1 MLQTNQTV
9 FVLVDVQ
16 GKLAQ
21 IVNESKELHDNLE
34 KLIKGLQVLDVPI
47 LWLEQYPDGLGPTT
61 ESLSNLLEGQRPI
74 AKMTFSAMG
83 NEEFVNQ
90 LRKLGR
96 KQVLIAGIETHIC
109 VYMTAADLVKQGY
122 EVEVVVDAVT
132 SRTEANKMI
141 GLQKMKHLGVSGT
154 SVETA
159 LYELLGEAGTDE
171 FKQVLKVIK

>member
-1 MLQTNQTV
+1 MLQTDQTV

-34 KLIKGLQVLDVPI
+34 KLIKGLQVLDIPI
-47 LWLEQYPDGLGPTT
+47 LWLEQYPAGLGSTT
-61 ESLSNLLEGQRPI
+61 ESLSNLLEGQQPI

-83 NEEFVNQ
+83 NEEFVKQ
-90 LRKLGR
+90 LNELGR
-96 KQVLIAGIETHIC
+96 KRVLIAGIETHIC
-109 VYMTAADLVKQGY
+109 VYMTAADLVEQGY

-154 SVETA
+154 CVETA

>member
-1 MLQTNQTV
+1 MLQKDQTV

-21 IVNESKELHDNLE
+21 VVNDSETLHDNLE
-34 KLIKGLQVLDVPI
+34 KLIKGLQVLDIPV
-47 LWLEQYPDGLGPTT
+47 LWLEQYPDGLGGTT
-61 ESLSNLLEGQRPI
+61 ESLSGLLEGQQPI

-83 NEEFVNQ
+83 NEEFVKQ
-90 LRKLGR
+90 LKKSGR

-122 EVEVVVDAVT
+122 EVEVVIDAVS

-141 GLQKMKHLGVSGT
+141 GLQKMKHFGVSGT
-154 SVETA
+154 CVETA

>member
-34 KLIKGLQVLDVPI
+34 KLIKGLQVLDIPI
-47 LWLEQYPDGLGPTT
+47 LWLEQYPDGLGATT
-61 ESLSNLLEGQRPI
+61 ESLSNLLREQQPI

-83 NEEFVNQ
+83 NEEFVKQ
-90 LRKLGR
+90 LNELGR

-109 VYMTAADLVKQGY
+109 VYMTAADLVMQGY

-154 SVETA
+154 CVETA

-171 FKQVLKVIK
+171 FKRVLKVIK

>member
-61 ESLSNLLEGQRPI
+61 ETLSNLLEGQQPI

-90 LRKLGR
+90 LEKLGR

-109 VYMTAADLVKQGY
+109 VYMTAADLVKHGY

-154 SVETA
+154 CVETA
-159 LYELLGEAGTDE
+159 LYELLGKAGTDE

>member
-1 MLQTNQTV
+1 MLQTDQTV

-21 IVNESKELHDNLE
+21 IVNESQELHDNLE
-34 KLIKGLQVLDVPI
+34 KLIKGLQVLDIPI
-47 LWLEQYPDGLGPTT
+47 LWLEQYPDGLGPTS
-61 ESLSNLLEGQRPI
+61 ESLSNLLEGQHPI
-74 AKMTFSAMG
+74 SKMTFSAMG
-83 NEEFVNQ
+83 NEEFVKQ
-90 LRKLGR
+90 LNELGR

-109 VYMTAADLVKQGY
+109 VYMTAADLVRQGY

-154 SVETA
+154 CVETA

>member
-1 MLQTNQTV
+1 MLRTDQTV

-21 IVNESKELHDNLE
+21 IVNDSKELHDNLE
-34 KLIKGLQVLDVPI
+34 KLIKGLQVLEVPI
-47 LWLEQYPDGLGPTT
+47 IWLEQYPAGLGSTT
-61 ESLSNLLEGQRPI
+61 ESLSSLLEGQQPI

-83 NEEFVNQ
+83 NEEFVTQ
-90 LRKLGR
+90 LNKLGR

-109 VYMTAADLVKQGY
+109 VYMTAADLVKEGY

-141 GLQKMKHLGVSGT
+141 GLQKMKHLGVAGT
-154 SVETA
+154 CVETA

>member
-1 MLQTNQTV
+1 MLQTDQTV

-21 IVNESKELHDNLE
+21 IVNESQELHDNLE
-34 KLIKGLQVLDVPI
+34 KLIKGLQVLDIPI
-47 LWLEQYPDGLGPTT
+47 LWLEQYPDGLGPTS
-61 ESLSNLLEGQRPI
+61 ESLSNLLEGQHPI
-74 AKMTFSAMG
+74 SKMTFSAMG
-83 NEEFVNQ
+83 NEEFVKQ
-90 LRKLGR
+90 LNELGR

-154 SVETA
+154 CVETA

>member
-1 MLQTNQTV
+1 MLQKDQTV

-21 IVNESKELHDNLE
+21 VVNDSETLHDNLE
-34 KLIKGLQVLDVPI
+34 KLIKGLQVLDIPV
-47 LWLEQYPDGLGPTT
+47 LWLEQYPDGLGGTT
-61 ESLSNLLEGQRPI
+61 ESLSGLLEGQQPI

-83 NEEFVNQ
+83 NEEFVKQ
-90 LRKLGR
+90 LKKSGR

-122 EVEVVVDAVT
+122 EVEVVIDAVS

-154 SVETA
+154 CVETA

>member
-61 ESLSNLLEGQRPI
+61 ETLSNLLEGQQPI

-90 LRKLGR
+90 LEKLGR

-109 VYMTAADLVKQGY
+109 VYMTAADLVKRGY

-154 SVETA
+154 CVETA
-159 LYELLGEAGTDE
+159 LYELLGKAGTDE

>member
-1 MLQTNQTV
+1 MLQTDQTV

-34 KLIKGLQVLDVPI
+34 KLIKGLQVLDIPI
-47 LWLEQYPDGLGPTT
+47 LWLEQYPAGLGPTT
-61 ESLSNLLEGQRPI
+61 ESLANVLEGQQPI

-83 NEEFVNQ
+83 NEEFVKQ
-90 LRKLGR
+90 LNELGR

-109 VYMTAADLVKQGY
+109 VYMTAADLVEQGY

-154 SVETA
+154 CVETA
-159 LYELLGEAGTDE
+159 LYELLGEAGTDG
-171 FKQVLKVIK
+171 FKKVLKVIK

>member
-21 IVNESKELHDNLE
+21 IVNGSKELHDNLE
-34 KLIKGLQVLDVPI
+34 KLIKGLHVLDVPI

-61 ESLSNLLEGQRPI
+61 ESLSNLLEGQQPI

-90 LRKLGR
+90 LEKLGR

-154 SVETA
+154 CVETA
-159 LYELLGEAGTDE
+159 LYELLGEAGTDK